1 MKIVD
6 WGLVEYTQACDQQ
19 AELLELVAEGKEEE
33 TLVFCTHP
41 PVVTLGRATTAEDM
55 DGWSGSTLQT
65 SRGGRATYHGPSQIV
80 IYPILDLNREHANF
94 KPRDIH
100 SYLRTLEDTTVMALK
115 ELGLTGAESRETPV
129 GETLLTGVWNGPK
142 KIASVGI
149 AVRKW
154 ISYHGVAINILNDVT
169 AHKGIRPCGFAP
181 DVMTSLEA
189 ELNKK
194 LDMDDVKS
202 IFKKVFAK
210 QLS

>member
-1 MKIVD
+1 MKIAD
-6 WGLVEYTQACDQQ
+6 WGLVEYSKACDMQ
-19 AELLELVAEGKEEE
+19 AELLERVSENKEEE

-41 PVVTLGRATTAEDM
+41 PVVTLGRAATDADM

-80 IYPILDLNREHANF
+80 IYPILDLNRERKNF

-100 SYLRTLEDTTVMALK
+100 SYLRALEDTTVMALK
-115 ELGLTGAESRETPV
+115 ELGLTAAESRETPV
-129 GETLLTGVWNGPK
+129 GEILLTGVWNGPK

-154 ISYHGVAINILNDVT
+154 ISYHGVAINILNDPS
-169 AHKGIRPCGFAP
+169 AHRGIKPCGFSP
-181 DVMTSLEA
+181 KVMTSLEA
-189 ELNKK
+189 ELDRK
-194 LDMDDVKS
+194 LDIDEVKS
-202 IFKKVFAK
+202 VFQKIFAK